1 MNTLEPNLIKEYFY
15 CHNRLIVKDLQ
26 KSFNK
31 FIAIGNIY
39 DKNNLNKIKLG
50 NFEID
55 EIDYNNK
62 LIIERKKRISNSEGS
77 KFQLLYYLYLTKNIY
92 KKFSGLLIGIEDN
105 KKYSIILT
113 QQKEKELL
121 IILDEIKSIML
132 RGKFNNN
139 LLIES
144 KCRNCGMYDF
154 CNF

>member
-62 LIIERKKRISNSEGS
+62 LIIERKKRISNFEGS

-121 IILDEIKSIML
+121 IVLDEIKSIML
-132 RGKFNNN
+132 RCEFNNN

-144 KCRNCGMYDF
+144 KCRNCSMYDF